1 MAHLTRSKLEQAAA
15 LVAASDLDC
24 WLTFVRETAGGSDP
38 VLPLILDGGLTWQS
52 ALLVFRNGRRVA
64 VVGNY
69 DADPLVASGDWD
81 EVVPY
86 VKGIAEPLLQVL
98 EREIPKDRP
107 GRVGVNVS
115 TSDVMAD
122 GLTLGMY
129 RLLERYLDGSRF
141 RLTEAEALLVALRGR
156 KTPEE
161 IARIRIAI
169 AETDRLFEEIG
180 DFARIGRTEREV
192 YDRVRSKMDERGFG
206 SAWDP
211 VGDPIVN
218 TGPDSMVGH
227 GIASPTLRIAPGHIF
242 HVDLGILV
250 DGYASDLQRC
260 WFVTGNAEP
269 TAPDDVTRAF
279 EAVRRAILA
288 AADALRPGVPGWEV
302 DRAARTSIVAS
313 GYDEYMHATG
323 HQVGRMAH
331 DGGGILGP
339 RWERYG
345 ATPLM
350 PVEEGQVYTLEL
362 GVMIPSRGYLGLED
376 MVVVTAAGCEFLS
389 VPQSSVWTLPAESSD
404 PPAVE

>member
-1 MAHLTRSKLEQAAA
+1 MAQLTRSKLEQASA
-15 LVAASDLDC
+15 LVAASDLDG

-38 VLPLILDGGLTWQS
+38 VLPLILEGGLTWQS
-52 ALLVFRNGRRVA
+52 ALLVFRSGRRVA
-64 VVGNY
+64 VVGNF

-86 VKGIAEPLLQVL
+86 VQGIAKPLLQTL
-98 EREIPKDRP
+98 EREIPADRP
-107 GRVGVNVS
+107 GRIGVNVS
-115 TSDVMAD
+115 TNDVKAD

-141 RLTEAEALLVALRGR
+141 RLTEAESLLLALRGR
-156 KTPEE
+156 KTAEE
-161 IARIRIAI
+161 LARIRAAI

-180 DFARIGRTEREV
+180 AFARIGRTEREV
-192 YDRVRSKMDERGFG
+192 YDRVRGLMDERGFG

-227 GIASPTLRIAPGHIF
+227 GIPSPALRIAPGHIL

-250 DGYASDLQRC
+250 NGYASDLQRC
-260 WFVTGNAEP
+260 WFVAGPPEP
-269 TAPDDVTRAF
+269 TVPQDVSRAFDAVTRAI
-279 EAVRRAILA
+279 RDA
-288 AADALRPGVPGWEV
+288 AARLRPGVPGWEV
-302 DRAARTSIVAS
+302 DQVARTSIVAS
-313 GYDEYMHATG
+313 GYDEYLHATG

-345 ATPLM
+345 ATPTL
-350 PVEEGQVYTLEL
+350 PVEEGQVFTLEL
-362 GVMIPSRGYLGLED
+362 GVTVPGRGYLGLED
-376 MVVVTAAGCEFLS
+376 MVVVTATGCEFLS
-389 VPQSSVWTLPAESSD
+389 VPQATVWTLPAEGTGGS
-404 PPAVE
+404 AVE